1 VALGGFGQVPV
12 LAMDGPEMGGEEI
25 AAQNAFSQAA
35 DEWASAEYRQEIA
48 GLLVERCIAS
58 FERG

>member
-1 VALGGFGQVPV
+1 M

-25 AAQNAFSQAA
+25 AAQNAFSQAT

-48 GLLVERCIAS
+48 GLLVKRCMTSI
-58 FERG
+58 E